1 MTGEVINYTSLLD
14 DIKGRI
20 RRAQTRAVLSANR
33 EMKKKIRVT
42 PQLISLKKGSD
53 LRNCL

>member
-1 MTGEVINYTSLLD
+1 MAGEVINYTSLLD